1 MDIPD
6 SELMTRLARGEN
18 DALDTLMRRWGDRII
33 AFLYRMTGRRDV
45 AADLAQE
52 TFVRLYQARSRYKPS
67 GNFSTWLFSIA
78 TNLGRNHARW
88 LHRHPTVSIEDGEG
102 DRRFAIAETADTSH
116 RPDGMA
122 VGNEISREVN
132 QAIMDLPLDLR
143 EALTIF
149 VHQDLGYVEISN
161 ILGCSTKAV
170 ETRIY
175 RARQILKKRLGH
187 LRS

>member
-6 SELMTRLARGEN
+6 SDLMARLARGED
-18 DALDTLMRRWGDRII
+18 DALNTLMHRWGDRVIS
-33 AFLYRMTGRRDV
+33 FLYRMTGRRDV

-67 GNFSTWLFSIA
+67 GNFSTWLFAIA

-88 LHRHPTVSIEDGEG
+88 LRRHPTVSIDDGEG
-102 DRRFAIAETADTSH
+102 DGRTTIADPADTSH
-116 RPDGMA
+116 APDGMA
-122 VGNEISREVN
+122 IGNEISREVN
-132 QAIMDLPLDLR
+132 QAMMDLPLDLR
-143 EALTIF
+143 EALMLF
-149 VHQDLGYVEISN
+149 VHEDLGYVEISN

-175 RARQILKKRLGH
+175 RARQVLKQRLGH